1 MFEFSKGYMTWGTLF
16 SVQPPFFPTEAEKK
30 GSTPS
35 EVQQFLN
42 LIFLIEVFMLQFGFV
57 FGIAHLAAM
66 IFAPFFAATS
76 PKIGAKNV
84 FVVGSLLQSLF
95 GGLLFAFLV
104 RFLLF
109 CFP

>member
-1 MFEFSKGYMTWGTLF
+1 
-16 SVQPPFFPTEAEKK
+16 
-30 GSTPS
+30 
-35 EVQQFLN
+35 
-42 LIFLIEVFMLQFGFV
+42 MLQFGFV

-109 CFP
+109 LFPMRIFFLLQDKVNDTTTFLSLSYSFRQVKF